1 MFKKILVPLD
11 GSELSESALTNVID
25 ITTDCH
31 ALEVILMKIR
41 EPLDPNVI
49 GTLDAKVAVELD
61 QAYRDE
67 AADYL
72 DKIVENLKKKGIHAK
87 TEVLSGNPAEEIIK
101 YSQKNDIDL
110 IIMSTRGRS
119 GISRL
124 VFGSVAEKVI
134 RNSTIPVLIK
144 PPAAAKSS

>member
-1 MFKKILVPLD
+1 MFKKVLVPLD
-11 GSELSESALTNVID
+11 GSELSESALMHVTD
-25 ITTDCH
+25 IISDCN
-31 ALEVILMKIR
+31 AADVVLMRIK

-61 QAYRDE
+61 EAYRDE
-67 AADYL
+67 AARYL
-72 DKIVENLKKKGIHAK
+72 DKVVETLKEKGIAAK

-119 GISRL
+119 GLSRL

-134 RNSTIPVLIK
+134 RNSTVPVLIK
-144 PPAAAKSS
+144 PPREHSG

>member
-1 MFKKILVPLD
+1 MFKKVLVPLA
-11 GSELSESALTNVID
+11 GSELSESALMHVTD
-25 ITTDCH
+25 IISDCN
-31 ALEVILMKIR
+31 AADVVLMRIK

-61 QAYRDE
+61 EAYRDE
-67 AADYL
+67 AARYL
-72 DKIVENLKKKGIHAK
+72 DKVVETLKEKGIATK

-101 YSQKNDIDL
+101 YSQKNDIDV

-119 GISRL
+119 GLSRL

-144 PPAAAKSS
+144 QPRERSG

>member
-11 GSELSESALTNVID
+11 GSELSESALSYVFE
-25 ITTDCH
+25 ITRDYSS
-31 ALEVILMKIR
+31 LEVVLMRIR

-49 GTLDAKVAVELD
+49 GTLDAKIAVELD
-61 QAYRDE
+61 EAYRDE
-67 AADYL
+67 ASHYL
-72 DKIVENLKKKGIHAK
+72 DKIVEGLKEKGITARV
-87 TEVLSGNPAEEIIK
+87 EVLAGNPAEEILK

-134 RNSTIPVLIK
+134 RGSTIPVLIK
-144 PPAAAKSS
+144 PAAAGKSS

>member
-11 GSELSESALTNVID
+11 GSELSESALTHVID

-31 ALEVILMKIR
+31 ALEVILMRIR

-67 AADYL
+67 AARYL
-72 DKIVENLKKKGIHAK
+72 DKVVETLKEKGVKAK
-87 TEVLSGNPAEEIIK
+87 TEILSGNPAEEIIR
-101 YSQKNDIDL
+101 YSQKNDVDL

-134 RNSTIPVLIK
+134 RNSTVPVLIK
-144 PPAAAKSS
+144 PPAASKDN